1 MSKQTGLGWT
11 AWSVDD
17 SGGTLRDIRRPT
29 TSLQIAMPRGVQD
42 ATGIDQSAFERLL
55 LLSDLS
61 GTMTGVFD
69 DGTNS
74 VHDVLKSVP
83 TASAGR
89 EFLYTVSGNS
99 LGVTNTPTIHV
110 TDYQLNRQ
118 QSGEFLWSAPFVLA
132 NGVVPE
138 WSAA

>member
-1 MSKQTGLGWT
+1 MAKETGLGWT

-17 SGGTLRDIRRPT
+17 SSGTLRDIRRPT
-29 TSLQIAMPRGVQD
+29 TALQVAMPRGVQD
-42 ATGIDQSAFERLL
+42 ATGLDQYAFERLL
-55 LLSDLS
+55 LLADLS
-61 GTMTGVFD
+61 GTMSGVFD
-69 DGTNS
+69 DAANN

-83 TASAGR
+83 SQTAGR
-89 EFLYTVSGNS
+89 EFLYTVSGQS

-132 NGVVPE
+132 NGVIPA
-138 WSAA
+138 WSS

>member
-1 MSKQTGLGWT
+1 MAKETGLGWT

-17 SGGTLRDIRRPT
+17 AGGTLRDIRRAT

-42 ATGIDQSAFERLL
+42 ATGLDQSAYERLL
-55 LLSDLS
+55 LLADLS
-61 GTMTGVFD
+61 GTMSGVFD
-69 DGTNS
+69 DATNN
-74 VHDVLKSVP
+74 VHDVLKTVP
-83 TASAGR
+83 SITAGR

-118 QSGEFLWSAPFVLA
+118 QTGEFLWSTPFVLA
-132 NGVVPE
+132 NGIVPA
-138 WSAA
+138 WS

>member
-1 MSKQTGLGWT
+1 MAKETGLGWT

-17 SGGTLRDIRRPT
+17 AGGALRDIRRAT

-42 ATGIDQSAFERLL
+42 ATGLDQSAYERLL
-55 LLSDLS
+55 LLADLS
-61 GTMTGVFD
+61 GTMSGVFD
-69 DGTNS
+69 DATNN
-74 VHDVLKSVP
+74 VHDVLKTVP
-83 TASAGR
+83 SITAGR

-118 QSGEFLWSAPFVLA
+118 QTGEFLWSTPFVLA
-132 NGVVPE
+132 NGIVPA
-138 WSAA
+138 WS

>member
-1 MSKQTGLGWT
+1 MAKETGLGWT

-17 SGGTLRDIRRPT
+17 SSGTLRDIRRAT

-42 ATGIDQSAFERLL
+42 ATGLDQLAFERLL
-55 LLSDLS
+55 LLADLS

-69 DGTNS
+69 DATNN

-83 TASAGR
+83 SMSAGR

-99 LGVTNTPTIHV
+99 LGVTNLPTVHV
-110 TDYQLNRQ
+110 TDYQLTRA
-118 QSGEFLWSAPFVLA
+118 QSGEFTWSAPFVLA
-132 NGVVPE
+132 NGVLPA
-138 WSAA
+138 WS